1 MFDGLTFGIEI
12 ETIGIARVAAA
23 QAVRAVVGGVVTGDH
38 KVRVTMEDG
47 RSWMVVPDASL
58 SCDGYLQSEVVSP
71 ILQYQDLEMVQ
82 SVVRSLRAAGARVD
96 KTCGIHIHVGAAPF
110 DGKAIARL
118 AKMVYKQEALVL
130 HALGVQSRRLANY
143 AKPIDPGFIQ
153 RLEAGRPATK
163 EEMNQLWYG
172 YQNHNPTHYDGTR
185 YHGVNLH
192 NVWYRGTVEFRWFEG
207 TLHAGKVK
215 AYIQLVLAIARK
227 ALTARSA
234 TAKNRRPFD
243 PASAKYDFRV
253 WLLNLGMIG
262 DEFATARLHLLG
274 GMPGDAAFKRARRG
288 VAA

>member
-12 ETIGIARVAAA
+12 ETIGITRIKAAE
-23 QAVRAVVGGVVTGDH
+23 AVRSVVGGVVTGDH
-38 KVRVTMEDG
+38 KVRVTMDDG
-47 RSWMVVPDASL
+47 RFWMVVPDASL
-58 SCDGYLQSEVVSP
+58 SCDGYYQSEVVSP
-71 ILQYQDLEMVQ
+71 ILQYGDLDMVQ
-82 SVVRSLRAAGARVD
+82 RVVRSLRAAGARVD
-96 KTCGIHIHVGAAPF
+96 KTCGIHIHVGASAF

-143 AKPIDPGFIQ
+143 AKPINPEFIR
-153 RLEAGRPATK
+153 RLETEKPATK
-163 EEMNQLWYG
+163 EEMNSLWYG
-172 YQNHNPTHYDGTR
+172 YQNNSPTHYDGTR

-227 ALTARSA
+227 AIISRSA

-243 PASAKYDFRV
+243 AASAKYDFRV

-262 DEFATARLHLLG
+262 DEFATARQHLLDR
-274 GMPGDAAFKRARRG
+274 MPGDAAFKQARR
-288 VAA
+288 VS